1 MNGGGAQTATIVT
14 GLSTTN
20 VFTYSPSSTSPKS
33 IGMTFSLSG
42 ANGDDAITVNDG
54 VALRNVPGVVGS

>member
-1 MNGGGAQTATIVT
+1 
-14 GLSTTN
+14 
-20 VFTYSPSSTSPKS
+20 
-33 IGMTFSLSG
+33 MTFSLSG